1 MCGGGGGSAPKPTP
15 APPPP
20 APVETAELKVGA
32 EDTLNSKKKKSGTSQ
47 LKVPINKTTSSSTGL
62 NTLKVT

>member
-1 MCGGGGGSAPKPTP
+1 MCGGGGKSAPKPTP

-32 EDTLNSKKKKSGTSQ
+32 EDTIKNGKKKTGTSK
-47 LKVPINKTTSSSTGL
+47 LKIPINKTTSSSTGL

>member
-20 APVETAELKVGA
+20 APVESAELKVGT
-32 EDTLNSKKKKSGTSQ
+32 EDTLKNKKKSGTSK
-47 LKVPINKTTSSSTGL
+47 LKIPINKTVSSGTGL

>member
-1 MCGGGGGSAPKPTP
+1 MCGGGGKAPTPTP

-20 APVETAELKVGA
+20 APVESAELKVGA
-32 EDTLNSKKKKSGTSQ
+32 EDTLKGGKKKTGTSK
-47 LKVPINKTTSSSTGL
+47 LKIPINKTTSSSTGL